1 MCTTLRCFRTARSRE
16 LTRSG
21 AGRALSQIE
30 VNGDNV
36 HPVYQF
42 LKTSKTGLLGLT
54 RIKWNFEARPHLA
67 ISPPRTRA
75 PSAKLTFACVQKFL
89 VDKQGIPYER
99 YASITKPEA
108 MEARSVQL
116 ARATRVCSADDAHV
130 RACIA
135 IAQADIEKLLAQ

>member
-1 MCTTLRCFRTARSRE
+1 MRTATAVLPCCVCVRVCDVALFSHRAAATDTLRGGRPRTR
-16 LTRSG
+16 T
-21 AGRALSQIE
+21 QIE
-30 VNGDNV
+30 VNGNNV

-67 ISPPRTRA
+67 ISG
-75 PSAKLTFACVQKFL
+75 LTLASVQKFL

-108 MEARSVQL
+108 MEARK
-116 ARATRVCSADDAHV
+116 RATGEGAARVLS
-130 RACIA
+130 
-135 IAQADIEKLLAQ
+135 